1 MINFNDIVRKSVE
14 ENNLN
19 WSQIFDQSYIMLI
32 IWSSVSG
39 KTNPLVNLISHQ
51 QDIDKKESNLKQNN
65 NC

>member
-39 KTNPLVNLISHQ
+39 NTNPLVNLISHQ

>member
-32 IWSSVSG
+32 I
-39 KTNPLVNLISHQ
+39 
-51 QDIDKKESNLKQNN
+51 
-65 NC
+65 

>member
-39 KTNPLVNLISHQ
+39 KTNALVNLISHQ